1 MPTTRFAGRV
11 LVLGAGS
18 VSQCAVPLLV
28 EHLVDRPD
36 RITIMDFVDNR
47 DRFKAVLAQGVG
59 YVNGRVTPENLPTIL
74 AEHLSR
80 GDLLLDLAWN
90 IETPTILSWCHDAGV
105 LYMNTSVEVW
115 DPYEDAGSLTPQE
128 RTLYVRHMALRRLR
142 DTWQDPGPTAVVD
155 HGANP
160 GLVSHF
166 VKRALVDIGERAVA
180 DGIASPAVREALA
193 ADRSPDL
200 AEALGVKV
208 IHIAERDTQI
218 ADRPKRV
225 NEFVNTWS
233 ISGFLEE
240 GVAPAEL
247 GWGTH
252 ETTLPAGAYL
262 HDEGPRNPPQHPR
275 RAAARTRPERDHAPG
290 RGRRARG
297 LHVDRR
303 QPRPRDQRPR

>member
-115 DPYEDAGSLTPQE
+115 DPYEEDRKST
-128 RTLYVRHMALRRLR
+128 RL
-142 DTWQDPGPTAVVD
+142 
-155 HGANP
+155 NS
-160 GLVSHF
+160 SHF
-166 VKRALVDIGERAVA
+166 SESRMPSSA
-180 DGIASPAVREALA
+180 
-193 ADRSPDL
+193 
-200 AEALGVKV
+200 
-208 IHIAERDTQI
+208 
-218 ADRPKRV
+218 
-225 NEFVNTWS
+225 
-233 ISGFLEE
+233 
-240 GVAPAEL
+240 
-247 GWGTH
+247 
-252 ETTLPAGAYL
+252 
-262 HDEGPRNPPQHPR
+262 
-275 RAAARTRPERDHAPG
+275 
-290 RGRRARG
+290 
-297 LHVDRR
+297 
-303 QPRPRDQRPR
+303 